1 MELRQ
6 LKIFVTVVEEG
17 SFTRAAQKMGYVQ
30 SNITTQIRLLEEEF
44 NTKLFERLGKRIA
57 LTIDGEKL
65 LYHAKRLLR
74 YADEIK
80 ETMTSTPEPS
90 GILNIGIAESLCIFK
105 LPALLKEYSRLYP
118 QVKLVIR
125 QGTPLDF
132 QRWLHDNTIDVA
144 FSLDGLIKDDNLLV
158 RILCEEPMIIVA
170 NREHPLTVKGFIEL
184 KDISGESFIFTE
196 RDCSYRSVMEKY
208 FAEYKVQP
216 LSSYEFDSIEAIKQ
230 FVLSGLGIAL
240 LPYAAV
246 EKELAAGNMVD
257 LKLNEPKI
265 EMFTQIVFHKNKWL
279 SSALQSLLDLVN
291 AYFNAE
297 INKTGDNQIGCA
309 KPF

>member
-6 LKIFVTVVEEG
+6 LKIFVTVAEEG
-17 SFTRAAQKMGYVQ
+17 SFTRAAQKMGYAQ

-57 LTIDGEKL
+57 LTVDGEKL

-74 YADEIK
+74 YSVEIK
-80 ETMTSTPEPS
+80 ETMTSSPEPN

-144 FSLDGLIKDDNLLV
+144 FSLDGLIKDDDLLT

-170 NREHPLTVKGFIEL
+170 NNEHHLAAKGFIEL
-184 KDISGESFIFTE
+184 CDIGKESFIFTE
-196 RDCSYRSVMEKY
+196 RDCSYRSIIEKH
-208 FAEYKVQP
+208 FAEYKIQP
-216 LSSYEFDSIEAIKQ
+216 LSSYEFDSIEPIKQ

-246 EKELAAGNMVD
+246 EKELTVGNMVD

-265 EMFTQIVFHKNKWL
+265 EMYTQIVYHKNKWL
-279 SSALQSLLDLVN
+279 SPALTSLLDLVN
-291 AYFNAE
+291 AYFDQE
-297 INKTGDNQIGCA
+297 Q
-309 KPF
+309 